1 MFQQI
6 KRDDSRKQLLKYQF
20 ETLTATKDP
29 KEEQEMNDWLENL
42 QLKSNDQPTTSVTNP
57 TSSAGLVSSSSTAA
71 KVSAVAFR

>member
-6 KRDDSRKQLLKYQF
+6 KRDDSRKQLLKYQL

-29 KEEQEMNDWLENL
+29 KEEQEMNEWLENL

>member
-6 KRDDSRKQLLKYQF
+6 KRDDSRKQLLKYQL

>member
-6 KRDDSRKQLLKYQF
+6 KRDDSRKQLLKYQL

-42 QLKSNDQPTTSVTNP
+42 QLKSNYQPTTSVTNP